1 MKKLLF
7 TVIVALGLFAANNAS
22 AQWNQ
27 MLLNSGNKGKAELST
42 NNDATIKWDKTEY
55 DFGEIKQNNPQKVEF
70 VFENT
75 GDKAILINKAEA
87 SCGCTKLTYD
97 QKPIMPGQ
105 KGTVST
111 VYDAKELGM
120 FQKSITLTVGAINSN
135 APDNVYELK
144 LTGTVIE

>member
-7 TVIVALGLFAANNAS
+7 TAAILIALFAAQTAS
-22 AQWNQ
+22 AQWND

-42 NNDATIKWDKTEY
+42 NKAATIKWDKTEY
-55 DFGEIKQNNPQKVEF
+55 DFGDIKQNNPQKVEY

-75 GDKAILINKAEA
+75 GDKPVIITKAEA

-105 KGTVST
+105 KGTIST
-111 VYDAKELGM
+111 VFDAKELGL
-120 FQKSITLTVGAINSN
+120 FQKSITVFT
-135 APDNVYELK
+135 
-144 LTGTVIE
+144 

>member
-7 TVIVALGLFAANNAS
+7 TAAILIALFAAQTAS
-22 AQWNQ
+22 AQWND

-42 NNDATIKWDKTEY
+42 NKAATIKWDKTEY
-55 DFGEIKQNNPQKVEF
+55 DFGDIKQNNPQKVEY

-75 GDKAILINKAEA
+75 GDKPVIITKAEA

-105 KGTVST
+105 KGTIST
-111 VYDAKELGM
+111 VFDAKELGL
-120 FQKSITLTVGAINSN
+120 FQKSITVFMNLD
-135 APDNVYELK
+135 APNDVYELK
-144 LTGTVIE
+144 LNGSVVK